1 MELKQALQD
10 YYDFWFLSNYLY
22 EEWAKRKG
30 LSMYG
35 LFVLQE
41 IKENRNC
48 TAKQICNRLFLPKQT
63 VNAILNS
70 FENKGL
76 IRRVAMEQDRR
87 NKEILFTRD
96 GKRYADNILQEM
108 YEAEE
113 KALQKMGEEQMEAM
127 AQNNRIFIKCLEET
141 MRTGDKKE
149 IAERTL

>member
-48 TAKQICNRLFLPKQT
+48 TAKQICSRLFLPKQT

-96 GKRYADNILQEM
+96 GERYADNILQEM

-113 KALQKMGEEQMEAM
+113 KALRKMGAGQMEAM

>member
-48 TAKQICNRLFLPKQT
+48 TAKQICSRLFLPKQT

-96 GKRYADNILQEM
+96 GERYADNILQEM

-113 KALQKMGEEQMEAM
+113 KALQKMGARQMEAM

-149 IAERTL
+149 IAESAL